1 MDAAARAGPPPLDDE
16 AYEGIARLVYE
27 HTGIRLGPS
36 REYFVTGRL
45 AGLLREL
52 GCARWSELPR
62 RVREGPR
69 EVREALIHAV
79 VTPETRFFR
88 DGAPFRALRRDVV
101 PGLLGRGRGRVRIWS
116 AGCSTGQE
124 PYSIVMALWDLVEA
138 GDLDLDVVATDI
150 SAAALS
156 RAREGVFEPWE
167 LRRGLDAAALARY
180 FEPAGRGRARVRP
193 AIRQRVRFERRN
205 LVDDPAPEGRFHVTF
220 YRNVG
225 IYFDRRAREAVY
237 RKILR
242 ALVPRGF
249 LFLGGTET
257 LFPAVPGFEPLY
269 FGRALAYRRTGEG
282 PS

>member
-1 MDAAARAGPPPLDDE
+1 MDAAARAEPPPLDGD

-36 REYFVTGRL
+36 KEYFVTGRL
-45 AGLLREL
+45 SGLLREL
-52 GCARWSELPR
+52 GCARWSELPQ
-62 RVREGPR
+62 RVREGSR

-88 DGAPFRALRRDVV
+88 DEAPFRALRRDVV
-101 PGLLGRGRGRVRIWS
+101 PGLLGRGPVRIWS

-138 GDLDLDVVATDI
+138 GELDLEVVATDI

-167 LRRGLDAAALARY
+167 LRRGLDAATLARY

-193 AIRQRVRFERRN
+193 GIRQRVRFERRN
-205 LVDDPAPEGRFHVTF
+205 LVHDPPPEGRFDVTF
-220 YRNVG
+220 CRNVG
-225 IYFDRRAREAVY
+225 IYFDRRAKRAVH

-242 ALVPRGF
+242 ALVPGGF
-249 LFLGGTET
+249 LFLGGAET
-257 LFPAVPGFEPLY
+257 LFPAVPGLEPVY
-269 FGRALAYRRTGEG
+269 FGRALAYRRIAEAA
-282 PS
+282 P

>member
-1 MDAAARAGPPPLDDE
+1 MDAAARAGPPPLDDD
-16 AYEGIARLVYE
+16 AYEGVARLVYE
-27 HTGIRLGPS
+27 HTGIRLGPGK
-36 REYFVTGRL
+36 EYFVTGRL

-52 GCARWSELPR
+52 GCARWSELPL

-69 EVREALIHAV
+69 EVKEALIHAV

-88 DGAPFRALRRDVV
+88 DGAPFRVLRSQIV
-101 PGLLGRGRGRVRIWS
+101 PGLLGRGRGRVRVWS

-138 GDLDLDVVATDI
+138 GVLDLEVVATDI
-150 SAAALS
+150 SSAALS

-167 LRRGLDAAALARY
+167 LRRGLDAEALARY

-193 AIRQRVRFERRN
+193 GIRRRVRFERRN
-205 LVDDPAPEGRFHVTF
+205 LVDDPPPEGRFHVTF

-225 IYFDRRAREAVY
+225 IYFDRRVKAAVY

-242 ALVPRGF
+242 SLVPGGF

-257 LFPAVPGFEPLY
+257 LFPAVPGLEPVYL
-269 FGRALAYRRTGEG
+269 GRALAYRRAGEA
-282 PS
+282 PA